1 MAENVDYFIPPE
13 FGCAAVLA
21 DELPGLPANACD
33 AFMRAHVPDGGL
45 VWDPFCRTDAVA
57 RSAARQNKRA
67 LLSDFNPLI
76 AFTVRAAL
84 NPVSPRQLDRAFA
97 ALAAAPTLQTT
108 LETHLSS
115 LYATTCPVCGAAA
128 TARAFTWSLET
139 RRPIAKEFHCLSC
152 NQMQHT
158 PVSED
163 DLIVLSKIE
172 ERGRAYWTL
181 LDRLGAADGA
191 LHMLGERLL
200 DLYTPRSI
208 YALFTIQSK
217 LEMVVSDGAAQEVLM
232 LALLH
237 ALQHC
242 TKQYSDGRAQ
252 HRGGF
257 LHPPAPAA
265 KPQSATAVTFVET
278 NCWFAF
284 ADACTE
290 QRTRLEDESR
300 SSSQLRAGSFARAD
314 STTGAT
320 PASVRAAP
328 PRRVAADLGENS
340 VHLILTAPPLID
352 WGDMLHLSYLWT
364 GWVLGKDD
372 ARRFS
377 PDYLLHPRRGNDWA
391 YIYAVMKKN
400 LAAMAETLVSGGK
413 LILCMPLAGLGN
425 VNVLCL
431 AAAAAGLQLENV
443 AYQPHS
449 AEGLRR
455 PLALGAVPGYG
466 YLRFVRGAVSSG
478 LPATMDGLL
487 DAARRESV
495 AAAQG
500 VLAVRGEP
508 AAYIWLHLAALQR
521 LSRTGILA
529 RLAALPAEQVAS
541 WDRLRHVQAAI
552 GQGGGALSFM
562 PWTTQ
567 QETPPAEE
575 ETGDDDTPP
584 ALARQRGWWRLS
596 DDSDAA
602 TQLSDR
608 VEWAVYTVLSTA
620 PLSSMQ
626 AINRVVYA
634 LFPGLATP
642 DPGLIELCVQSYAVP
657 ASPIHWQL
665 RPDDALAQRTAEHT
679 AMVTLLAR
687 LGRRLGFDVWIGP
700 AELHNRQSGPTL
712 AGMLTVAERYM
723 SAEDILPGA
732 SEHSRMVDVIWY
744 RKRRASHLFEIEW
757 TGMLGEG
764 VLRRANR
771 VDGLRCYMVVPAA
784 RAGLIEAKM
793 ERLPLLRRRL
803 NDDGW
808 AFLRFE
814 SLRELAGGAATTV
827 ADLDYASGLQ
837 RPAAQEGQQLAL
849 W

>member
-13 FGCAAVLA
+13 FSPAAVLA

-33 AFMRAHVPDGGL
+33 AFIRAHVPDGGL

-57 RSAARQNKRA
+57 RSAARHNKRA
-67 LLSDFNPLI
+67 FLSDFNPLI

-97 ALAAAPTLQTT
+97 ALAAAPTLQAT

-128 TARAFTWSLET
+128 IVRTFTWSLET
-139 RRPIAKEFHCLSC
+139 HRPTEKEFHCLTC

-158 PVSED
+158 PVSEE
-163 DLIVLSKIE
+163 DLILLAKID

-181 LDRLGAADGA
+181 LDRLSASDGV
-191 LHMLGERLL
+191 LHALGERLL
-200 DLYTPRSI
+200 DLYTARSI
-208 YALFTIQSK
+208 YAFFTIQNT

-237 ALQHC
+237 ALQRGM
-242 TKQYSDGRAQ
+242 KQYSDGRAQ
-252 HRGGF
+252 HRSGL
-257 LHPPAPAA
+257 LHAPAPAA
-265 KPQSATAVTFVET
+265 RQQAAEATFVET

-284 ADACTE
+284 ADACAE
-290 QRTRLEDESR
+290 QRMRLERE
-300 SSSQLRAGSFARAD
+300 SSSSAHLRAGSFARAP
-314 STTGAT
+314 SATGAAT
-320 PASVRAAP
+320 ASVRTAS
-328 PRRVAADLGENS
+328 PRRVAADLGDNS

-352 WGDMLHLSYLWT
+352 WGDMLQLSYLWT
-364 GWVLGKDD
+364 GWVLGKDE

-377 PDYLLHPRRGNDWA
+377 PDYLLHPRRANDWA
-391 YIYAVMKKN
+391 YLYTVMEKN
-400 LAAMAETLVSGGK
+400 LAAMAGVLAPAGK
-413 LILCMPLAGLGN
+413 LIMCMPLSGLGN
-425 VNVLCL
+425 VNVICL
-431 AAAAAGLQLENV
+431 AAAAAGLQVENV

-455 PLALGAVPGYG
+455 PLALGAVPGYC
-466 YLRFVRGAVSSG
+466 YMRFVRGAAAAG

-487 DAARRESV
+487 EAARRESI
-495 AAAQG
+495 AAAQA
-500 VLAVRGEP
+500 VLAARAES

-521 LSRTGILA
+521 LSTTGILA

-552 GQGGGALSFM
+552 GQSGGPLSFV

-567 QETPPAEE
+567 PEPPPAEE
-575 ETGDDDTPP
+575 ETVEDDSLP

-596 DDSDAA
+596 DDSAA

-634 LFPGLATP
+634 LFPGLCTP
-642 DPGLIELCVQSYAVP
+642 DPGLIDICVQSYAAP

-665 RPDDALAQRTAEHT
+665 RPDDALAQRSAEHT
-679 AMVTLLAR
+679 AMITLLAR

-700 AELHNRQSGPTL
+700 VDLHNRQSGPAL
-712 AGMLTVAERYM
+712 AGLLTAAERYV
-723 SAEDILPGA
+723 SAEDILPEAG
-732 SEHSRMVDVIWY
+732 EHSRMLDVIWY

-757 TGMLGEG
+757 TAMLGEG
-764 VLRRANR
+764 VLQRAQG
-771 VDGLRCYMVVPAA
+771 VDGVRSYMVVPGA

-793 ERLPLLRRRL
+793 ERLPLLRRRFVE
-803 NDDGW
+803 DGW

-814 SLRELAGGAATTV
+814 SLRELAGAAATTA
-827 ADLDYASGLQ
+827 ADLDFACGLQ
-837 RPAAQEGQQLAL
+837 KRTTQEGQQLAL